1 MIIIALYPLK
11 VGCSALL
18 SARLD
23 GSFISILKRCL
34 FSSGPVVAL
43 VMVLLA
49 NLVISIE
56 GMQSG
61 GERGRE
67 GEREGGRREE
77 QESGPGVWSHSV
89 CPFSRGYQGDPW
101 QQTTTPTNE

>member
-34 FSSGPVVAL
+34 FSSGPVVAV

-61 GERGRE
+61 GERQRGGKRR
-67 GEREGGRREE
+67 GEEGGAGVRARGLEP
-77 QESGPGVWSHSV
+77 QRLSFFQGVPGR
-89 CPFSRGYQGDPW
+89 PLA
-101 QQTTTPTNE
+101 TNNNTN

>member
-1 MIIIALYPLK
+1 MIIIAFYPLK
-11 VGCSALL
+11 LGWSTLL
-18 SARLD
+18 SAWLD

-34 FSSGPVVAL
+34 FSSGPVVAV

-61 GERGRE
+61 R
-67 GEREGGRREE
+67 ERESGGKRRGEE
-77 QESGPGVWSHSV
+77 GGAGVRA
-89 CPFSRGYQGDPW
+89 RGLEPQRLSFYRGGVLGRPLA
-101 QQTTTPTNE
+101 TNNNTS